1 MADVEDQTPIE
12 GTPAEDVE
20 MDDETTAADAT
31 GDAAGTE
38 TAELTQL
45 EPETP
50 KLVLFAE

>member
-1 MADVEDQTPIE
+1 MADVEEQTPIE

-20 MDDETTAADAT
+20 MDDETTTAADAH
-31 GDAAGTE
+31 AGE
-38 TAELTQL
+38 AAELTQL

>member
-20 MDDETTAADAT
+20 MDDETTAADA
-31 GDAAGTE
+31 AGTE

>member
-1 MADVEDQTPIE
+1 MADIENQTPIE

-20 MDDETTAADAT
+20 MEEGAEAGAEAGAETNL
-31 GDAAGTE
+31 TE
-38 TAELTQL
+38 L